1 MSSIQNQNSHNR
13 KPQPHYGNIST
24 TTMPALWEKGKLL
37 RTARCGLMNRVWG
50 VGIAM
55 TDSMLIN
62 ALKYLVEEAQ
72 QGSFWLKRKDKV
84 RVKLLLLESRSPE
97 MSSC

>member
-37 RTARCGLMNRVWG
+37 RTVRCGLMNRVWS

-62 ALKYLVEEAQ
+62 ALK
-72 QGSFWLKRKDKV
+72 
-84 RVKLLLLESRSPE
+84 
-97 MSSC
+97 